1 MKHGLLIALACLLYS
16 GVVSAEIYKWVD
28 EKGEP
33 HYQDHP
39 RGKITG
45 ISMDAKGS
53 KDESVQAK
61 KAKTRK
67 LLKDMSRARKQR
79 EKQRH
84 KKLLEQHK
92 QEAKCLKMRS
102 KLRRAEAKLDKDYSE
117 FSNDRPASYA
127 GKKAELNERRKYF
140 DKYCN

>member
-16 GVVSAEIYKWVD
+16 GVASAEIYKWVD
-28 EKGEP
+28 EKGET

-39 RGKITG
+39 RGKVTG
-45 ISMDAKGS
+45 ISMDEKGS
-53 KDESVQAK
+53 KVESDEAK
-61 KAKTRK
+61 KIKTRK
-67 LLKDMSRARKQR
+67 LLKDMDKARKQR

-84 KKLLEQHK
+84 KKLVEQQK
-92 QEAKCLKMRS
+92 QNEKCLKMRS
-102 KLRRAEAKLDKDYSE
+102 KLRKAEARLDKDYSE

-127 GKKAELNERRKYF
+127 RKKAELTERRKFF